1 MSQTECLRLFAGY
14 GIELEYMIVDRDS
27 LDVRPVTDL
36 LLEQVAG
43 TLVNEVE
50 MGPLCW
56 SNELVLHVVELKTNG
71 PARSL
76 DGLASV
82 FQDGVARV
90 NQRLQGMNARLL
102 GTAMHPWMDPH
113 RETRLWPHDNSSIY
127 ATYNRIFDCRGH
139 GWSNLQSMHINLP
152 FCGDEEFG
160 RLHAAIRL
168 VLPLLAALAASSP
181 IYGGTRSGLLD
192 SRLEFYRHNQQK
204 IPQIAGQIVP
214 EPVFSRADYEQRILQ
229 RSYAAIA
236 PYDPQGILQ
245 DEWLN
250 SRGAIARFE
259 RGAIEIRLLDLQECP
274 LADLAIAA
282 LVCAVIRALCRET
295 WSPLA
300 CQQQVGTGPLA
311 ELLVRVLQHGGDELI
326 AAPDYLAC
334 FGLAC
339 FGHTGGPL
347 PVSSLWQ
354 HLYTAVEAEVAPG
367 YHAPLRQILEQGSL
381 AQRILRA
388 LPQQFGRRDLC
399 QLYRRLADCLEQGVL
414 FAS

>member
-1 MSQTECLRLFAGY
+1 MRQAECLQLFAGY

-27 LDVRPVTDL
+27 LDIRPVTDL
-36 LLEQVAG
+36 LLEQAAG
-43 TLVNEVE
+43 GIVNEVE
-50 MGPLCW
+50 VGPLCW

-82 FQDGVARV
+82 FQDGVAQI
-90 NQRLQGMNARLL
+90 NQRLQGMHARLL

-113 RETRLWPHDNSSIY
+113 RETVLWPHDNSPIY
-127 ATYNRIFDCRGH
+127 AAYNRIFDCRGH

-152 FCGDEEFG
+152 FRGDEEFG

-168 VLPLLAALAASSP
+168 VLPLLPALAASSP
-181 IYGGTRSGLLD
+181 VYGGGANGLLD
-192 SRLEFYRHNQQK
+192 NRLEFYGHNQHM
-204 IPQIAGQIVP
+204 IPQIAGQIIP
-214 EPVFSRADYEQRILQ
+214 EPVFSQKDYEEQILQ

-250 SRGAIARFE
+250 SRGAIARFQ

-295 WSPLA
+295 WRSLHD
-300 CQQQVGTGPLA
+300 QQQIGTEPLA
-311 ELLVRVLQHGGDELI
+311 ELLVRVLQHGGDEII

-334 FGLAC
+334 FG
-339 FGHTGGPL
+339 HTVGRL
-347 PVSSLWQ
+347 PVSSLWRY
-354 HLYTAVEAEVAPG
+354 LFSAVEDEVP
-367 YHAPLRQILEQGSL
+367 YVYRAPLRQILEQGSL
-381 AQRILRA
+381 AQRMLRA
-388 LPQQFGRRDLC
+388 LPPGFGRKDLHH
-399 QLYRRLADCLEQGVL
+399 LYRRLADCLEQGVL
-414 FAS
+414 FA

>member
-1 MSQTECLRLFAGY
+1 MAGMMQTDCLHLFAGY
-14 GIELEYMIVDRDS
+14 GIELEYMIVDCDS

-43 TLVNEVE
+43 TIVNEVE
-50 MGPLCW
+50 VGPLCW

-82 FQDGVARV
+82 FQDGIAQV
-90 NQRLQGMNARLL
+90 NHRLQAMNARLL

-113 RETRLWPHDNSSIY
+113 RETVLWPHDNSPIY
-127 ATYNRIFDCRGH
+127 KTYNRIFDCRGH

-160 RLHAAIRL
+160 RLHAAVRL
-168 VLPLLAALAASSP
+168 VLPLLPALAASSP
-181 IYGGTRSGLLD
+181 IYGGTTSGLLD
-192 SRLEFYRHNQQK
+192 NRLQFYRYNQHR

-214 EPVFSRADYEQRILQ
+214 EPVFNQRDYQEQILQ
-229 RSYAAIA
+229 RSYSAIA

-250 SRGAIARFE
+250 SRGAIARFQ

-274 LADLAIAA
+274 LADLSIAA
-282 LVCAVIRALCRET
+282 LVSAVIRALCCET
-295 WSPLA
+295 WSPLYD
-300 CQQQVGTGPLA
+300 QQQIGTEPLA
-311 ELLVRVLQHGGDELI
+311 ELLIRVLQRGGGEPI
-326 AAPDYLAC
+326 AAPGYLAC
-334 FGLAC
+334 FGQIS
-339 FGHTGGPL
+339 GPL

-354 HLYTAVEAEVAPG
+354 HLYTAVKAEVPQI
-367 YHAPLRQILEQGSL
+367 YHNPLQLILEQGSL
-381 AQRILRA
+381 AQRILSV
-388 LPQQFGRRDLC
+388 LPQGFGRKDLYH
-399 QLYRRLADCLEQGVL
+399 LYRRLADCLEQGVL
-414 FAS
+414 LAK